1 MGGEDSYRK
10 ANNVLWKYDLETNS
24 LAERI
29 ASTPLGAE
37 VSSPYFYPDV
47 AGWSYV
53 ILIAQHPEIPEVM
66 MLRSGDRMAALGYTA
81 WQRHCDTSYP
91 DWAMPGD
98 GSISTCKREDI
109 RASEASM
116 LNVPFGSY
124 LLVIVSFFLL

>member
-1 MGGEDSYRK
+1 MG
-10 ANNVLWKYDLETNS
+10 ETNS
-24 LAERI
+24 LEERI

-66 MLRSGDRMAALGYTA
+66 PLAGFRRAQLGYAA
-81 WQRHCDTSYP
+81 WKRHCATAYP

-98 GSISTCKREDI
+98 GSANTCTRDASSQDVDALMSK
-109 RASEASM
+109 AGMSEAPSGM
-116 LNVPFGSY
+116 AFFVT
-124 LLVIVSFFLL
+124 VTMFFLKTARFT